1 MTSYLGQGLAFCSK
15 QHSGLNPP
23 LSKAPQKASVQ
34 STAQQFFSRG
44 GASAFSFSWEAP
56 CRCTHFL
63 IQKIAKGYWNSAH
76 KVSILKTPIVLHISL
91 LVKLLQL
98 APASVCRT
106 SVCANMESTSSQVA
120 LSRFR
125 RPCSPIS
132 LQNIDRW
139 QSGTV
144 KLKTLNTIML
154 S

>member
-34 STAQQFFSRG
+34 SIAQHFFSRG
-44 GASAFSFSWEAP
+44 GASAFSFSWKAP

-63 IQKIAKGYWNSAH
+63 IQKIAKCYWNSAH

-91 LVKLLQL
+91 LVKLLQQAFAGPQCVQTWSHL
-98 APASVCRT
+98 QPGSFKQIQETLLSHFT
-106 SVCANMESTSSQVA
+106 SKHIV
-120 LSRFR
+120 
-125 RPCSPIS
+125 
-132 LQNIDRW
+132 RW